1 MRGRD
6 LAAGCIVW
14 WRVFQGGA
22 RGIGAASLSLLVRV
36 RDWFTAS
43 GYFLTDLRGVFVFV
57 WGMIV

>member
-57 WGMIV
+57 